1 VTGAELTQAEPA
13 EACAPGAEP
22 TEVCAPG
29 AEPTEVCV
37 AGAEP
42 AEACAPGAEAA
53 EVCAPGAEA
62 AEVCVAGAKPA
73 EVGVAGIAEPGA
85 GAAGVAAD
93 DRGDLATS
101 DSYAR
106 LDPVLRGFLRRRVPP
121 DDVDDV
127 IQAAFVDLW
136 RTRARY
142 DPGRSLEA
150 WALAIARR
158 RAIDHLRAR
167 PRPAVPLAG
176 VAERPGDDG
185 REIAARV
192 ADAAELRGA
201 LSALPRAQREA
212 IELAYYAGLSQREIA
227 TRLRVPIGTV
237 KARTARGLRGARRF
251 LMSAGHD
258 GRRRRGAA

>member
-1 VTGAELTQAEPA
+1 MRGVVEKGTGHLGRAAVTGAELTRAEPA
-13 EACAPGAEP
+13 EAC
-22 TEVCAPG
+22 
-29 AEPTEVCV
+29 
-37 AGAEP
+37 
-42 AEACAPGAEAA
+42 
-53 EVCAPGAEA
+53 
-62 AEVCVAGAKPA
+62 
-73 EVGVAGIAEPGA
+73 GA
-85 GAAGVAAD
+85 GAAAAGAGAG
-93 DRGDLATS
+93 DRGDHPLATS

-106 LDPVLRGFLRRRVPP
+106 LDPVLRGFLRRRVAP

-227 TRLRVPIGTV
+227 EQLRVPIGTV
-237 KARTARGLRGARRF
+237 KARTARGLRNARRF

-258 GRRRRGAA
+258 GGRGRGAA